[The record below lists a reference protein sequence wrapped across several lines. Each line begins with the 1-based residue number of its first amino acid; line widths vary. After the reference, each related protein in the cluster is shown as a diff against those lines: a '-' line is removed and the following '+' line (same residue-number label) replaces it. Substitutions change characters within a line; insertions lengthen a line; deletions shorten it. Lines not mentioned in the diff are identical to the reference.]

1 MKAVSLKQ
9 PGQFEAI
16 TIAEPELQAGHAL
29 VHVRRIG
36 ICGTDLHAFAGNQPF
51 FEYPRILG
59 HELGV
64 EVVAVASDVQNLSPG
79 DRCSVE
85 PYLNCGTCIA
95 CRRGKPN
102 CCADLKVLG
111 VHIDGGMCSTISFPA
126 HKLHRSDSLSLD
138 QLALVE
144 TLGIGA
150 HAVDR
155 ADLEAGENVLV
166 IGVGP
171 IGLSVIQFAQVA
183 GANVIALD
191 VSESRLAFC
200 REHLNVKHTVT
211 VSDQTLDQIRS
222 LTANDLPTTVFDA
235 TGNPRSMQAAFDFVA
250 PGGQLVFVGLC
261 QAEIS
266 FNDPHL
272 HRREIT
278 IKASRNATPD
288 TFTRIIALIEAG
300 QVDTTPWITHR
311 ADLESMIGEFES
323 WTKPATGVIKAMVEV

>member
-9 PGQFEAI
+9 PGQFEWVSVPDPVL
-16 TIAEPELQAGHAL
+16 TPGHVL
-29 VHVRRIG
+29 VRVRRIG
-36 ICGTDLHAFAGNQPF
+36 VCGTDLHAFHGDQPF

-64 EVVAVASDVQNLSPG
+64 EVFEVGDGVTDLSPG

-85 PYLNCGTCIA
+85 PYIECGECIA
-95 CRRGKPN
+95 CRRGRTN
-102 CCADLKVLG
+102 CCATLKVLG
-111 VHIDGGMCSTISFPA
+111 VHVDGGMCSTLSLPEE
-126 HKLHRSDSLSLD
+126 KLHRSAIMSLD

-155 ADLEAGENVLV
+155 ASLEAGENVLV

-191 VSESRLAFC
+191 VSDSRLAFC
-200 REHLNVKHTVT
+200 QQHLGVPHVVNVKEDV
-211 VSDQTLDQIRS
+211 LARLNE
-222 LTANDLPTTVFDA
+222 LTGNDLPTTVFDA
-235 TGNPRSMQAAFDFVA
+235 TGNPNSMKAAFEFVA
-250 PGGQLVFVGLC
+250 PSGQLVFVGLC
-261 QAEIS
+261 QADIS
-266 FNDPHL
+266 FHDPHL

-288 TFTRIIALIEAG
+288 TFTRIIELIEAG
-300 QVDTTPWITHR
+300 KVDTSPWITHR
-311 ADLESMIGEFES
+311 ADFDAMMSEFES
-323 WTKPATGVIKAMVEV
+323 WTQPSTGVVKAMIDV